1 MFRACLGF
9 AFAFIFMAASGF
21 SQTNSEKASQVP
33 SLAQD
38 PPTTK
43 SQDSAL
49 AADSTKAAAKEKR
62 KSKAKAEKAAKK
74 ADAKAIADSVR
85 AAKSAPA
92 TVDSSKAT
100 PTPALTAADS
110 AKALDSAKAAAA
122 APVAPAGP
130 SAPSVDTVPAPTV
143 EAAAPA
149 STNIAT
155 ETPKRLPPD
164 LRLFNDP
171 PLIAKEYGF
180 GILGSVVAGALGFY
194 IGSGIETA
202 IEGESQ
208 AHQGTLSFTG
218 IRYDN
223 YYGAFYG
230 GATGMLLGSA
240 LTTYFVGQTDEE
252 NGGFFMTVLG
262 TAAAAGGAFYV
273 AHLMGVNDDIDWKP
287 FIPLLAIPSLGG
299 TLGFNVSRWWN
310 DQKREKTV
318 GNEAKQ
324 SAVWLHPPRIAWGRD
339 AGGDRLEV
347 RALNLT
353 F

>member
-1 MFRACLGF
+1 
-9 AFAFIFMAASGF
+9 MAASGF

-33 SLAQD
+33 SMVQD

-49 AADSTKAAAKEKR
+49 VADSTKAAAKENR

-85 AAKSAPA
+85 AEKSASAASDSSKSKPSPA
-92 TVDSSKAT
+92 TV
-100 PTPALTAADS
+100 AADT
-110 AKALDSAKAAAA
+110 AKSLDTAKAAVSG
-122 APVAPAGP
+122 PVAP
-130 SAPSVDTVPAPTV
+130 SAPSIDTVPVPTV

-149 STNIAT
+149 STDIVA
-155 ETPKRLPPD
+155 ETPTRLPPD

-202 IEGESQ
+202 IEGESR

-230 GATGMLLGSA
+230 GATGMILGSA

-252 NGGFFMTVLG
+252 DGGFLMTILG
-262 TAAAAGGAFYV
+262 TTAAAGGAFYV

-310 DQKREKTV
+310 DQKRESTV
-318 GNEAKQ
+318 GRESKA
-324 SAVWLHPPRIAWGRD
+324 AAIWLHPPRLAWGRD

>member
-1 MFRACLGF
+1 M
-9 AFAFIFMAASGF
+9 
-21 SQTNSEKASQVP
+21 V
-33 SLAQD
+33 
-38 PPTTK
+38 
-43 SQDSAL
+43 
-49 AADSTKAAAKEKR
+49 ADSTKAAAKEKR

-74 ADAKAIADSVR
+74 SDAKAIADSLR
-85 AAKSAPA
+85 ALKSAPA
-92 TVDSSKAT
+92 PTDSSKAA
-100 PTPALTAADS
+100 PAPASNAVESANAPDT
-110 AKALDSAKAAAA
+110 AKASAT
-122 APVAPAGP
+122 APAAPAGP
-130 SAPSVDTVPAPTV
+130 SAPATDTVPAPSV

-149 STNIAT
+149 ST
-155 ETPKRLPPD
+155 ETVAEAPKRLPPD

-171 PLIAKEYGF
+171 PLIAKEYGL

-202 IEGESQ
+202 IEGESH

-287 FIPLLAIPSLGG
+287 FIPLLAIPSMGG

-310 DQKREKTV
+310 DQKRETTV
-318 GNEAKQ
+318 GKEA
-324 SAVWLHPPRIAWGRD
+324 SVRLHPPLVAWGRD
-339 AGGDRLEV
+339 AGGDRLEI

>member
-33 SLAQD
+33 SMAQE
-38 PPTTK
+38 PSTTK
-43 SQDSAL
+43 SQDSTL

-62 KSKAKAEKAAKK
+62 KSRAKAEKAAKK
-74 ADAKAIADSVR
+74 SDAKAIADSLR
-85 AAKSAPA
+85 AEKSAPGG
-92 TVDSSKAT
+92 VDSAKAT
-100 PTPALTAADS
+100 GAPASIAADS
-110 AKALDSAKAAAA
+110 AKPVDTANAAS
-122 APVAPAGP
+122 APVGP
-130 SAPSVDTVPAPTV
+130 SAPGVDGVPAPTV

-149 STNIAT
+149 STETVT
-155 ETPKRLPPD
+155 EAPKRLPPD
-164 LRLFNDP
+164 FRLFNDP

-180 GILGSVVAGALGFY
+180 GILGSLVAGALGFY

-230 GATGMLLGSA
+230 GATGMLLGSS
-240 LTTYFVGQTDEE
+240 LTTYFTGQTDEE
-252 NGGFFMTVLG
+252 NGGYFMTLLG

-287 FIPLLAIPSLGG
+287 FIPLLAIPTLGG
-299 TLGFNVSRWWN
+299 TLGFNVSRLWN
-310 DQKREKTV
+310 DHRRETTV
-318 GNEAKQ
+318 GKEA
-324 SAVWLHPPRIAWGRD
+324 SVWLHPPRVAWGRD

-347 RALNLT
+347 RAFNLT

>member
-1 MFRACLGF
+1 
-9 AFAFIFMAASGF
+9 MAASGF

-33 SLAQD
+33 SMVQE

-49 AADSTKAAAKEKR
+49 IADSTKAAAKEKR

-74 ADAKAIADSVR
+74 SDAKAIADSLR
-85 AAKSAPA
+85 AVKSAPA
-92 TVDSSKAT
+92 PVDSLKAAPASV
-100 PTPALTAADS
+100 PTTVES
-110 AKALDSAKAAAA
+110 AHAGDTAKAAATAPA
-122 APVAPAGP
+122 ALAGP
-130 SAPSVDTVPAPTV
+130 STPAGDTVPAPTV
-143 EAAAPA
+143 DAAAPV
-149 STNIAT
+149 ST
-155 ETPKRLPPD
+155 ETAAEAPKRLPPD

-171 PLIAKEYGF
+171 PLIAKEYGL

-287 FIPLLAIPSLGG
+287 FIPLLAIPSMGG

-310 DQKREKTV
+310 DQKRETTV
-318 GNEAKQ
+318 GKEA
-324 SAVWLHPPRIAWGRD
+324 SVRLHPPLVAWGRD
-339 AGGDRLEV
+339 AGGERLEI